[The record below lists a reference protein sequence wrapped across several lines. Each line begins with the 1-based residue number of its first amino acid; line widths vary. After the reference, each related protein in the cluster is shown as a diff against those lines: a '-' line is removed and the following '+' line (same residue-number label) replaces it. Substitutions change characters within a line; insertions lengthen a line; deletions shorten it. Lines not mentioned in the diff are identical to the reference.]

1 MNKMKLKKAA
11 YAVLGLTL
19 AFSIFLVSGCGNT
32 PSAESSTESPTE
44 TDKTV
49 EKNIVAVTILPQK
62 ALVEAVCGDL
72 AEVVTIVPPGNSPGN
87 YEPTPQEMENFSR
100 ASVYF
105 TIGVPTEKAN
115 ILPKAE
121 NMKVVDLP
129 AKVAEVYSDREF
141 SSGSR
146 DPHIWLSPK
155 RAKIMV
161 EAIAETMAEL
171 DAENAQTYQ
180 ENAEAF
186 LKELDRVAAE
196 IKETFSGI
204 QNPKF
209 IVFHPAYG
217 YFADDYGLEMY
228 ALEEDGK
235 EATPQHL
242 QDMIDL
248 AKAENIKVIFS
259 QAEIDSKQP
268 DAFAE
273 EIGGEKVMLEPL
285 SDDYIANLERMAE
298 VISGA
303 MQ

>member
-1 MNKMKLKKAA
+1 MKLKKAA

-121 NMKVVDLP
+121 NMEVVDLP
-129 AKVAEVYSDREF
+129 TKVAEVYSDREF

-161 EAIAETMAEL
+161 EAIAETMADL
-171 DAENAQTYQ
+171 DAENAKTYQ

-186 LKELDRVAAE
+186 LKELDRVDAE

>member
-121 NMKVVDLP
+121 NMEVVDLP
-129 AKVAEVYSDREF
+129 TKVAEVYSDREF

-161 EAIAETMAEL
+161 EAIAETMADL
-171 DAENAQTYQ
+171 DAENAKTYQ

-186 LKELDRVAAE
+186 LKELDRVDAE

>member
-1 MNKMKLKKAA
+1 MKLKKAA